1 MKVFN
6 KLAAAGLA
14 GAVILAAGCA
24 NNNPGT
30 QPPVTES
37 ETAASQATEST
48 EVQTPDTAVETTD
61 SVVTEVSVAAH
72 DVSVEEIKKL
82 SSDQG
87 DFEYNSVAPKLI
99 VDGNE
104 ATEINDSLSKY
115 IEENYPLDI
124 DGDYPDGMSTKLVW
138 GVKDNIVSIVICARS
153 TDSDY
158 FTREAFNYDLDT
170 LEELDDSEV
179 VKRLGMTDDEF
190 FGKTSDIVKKYC
202 DGKDY
207 DLEKCLAAVN
217 YDKITP
223 FIMPDGTPGVIC
235 CIVYGQDSQFM
246 GLESGRGFNMTTME
260 FEV

>member
-1 MKVFN
+1 MKLFN

-30 QPPVTES
+30 QPSVTES
-37 ETAASQATEST
+37 ETAASQATELT
-48 EVQTPDTAVETTD
+48 EEQTSDTAVETTD
-61 SVVTEVSVAAH
+61 EVVTEASSAAH
-72 DVSVEEIKKL
+72 DVTVEEIVKL

-87 DFEYNSVAPKLI
+87 SYVITSVAPKLI
-99 VDGNE
+99 VDGQE
-104 ATEINDSLSKY
+104 ATEINDSLSRY

-124 DGDYPDGMSTKLVW
+124 DGEYPDGMSTKLAW
-138 GVKDNIVSIVICARS
+138 GVKDNIVSIVICASS

-158 FTREAFNYDLDT
+158 YTREAFNYDLDT
-170 LEELDDSEV
+170 LKALDDSEV

-190 FGKTSDIVKKYC
+190 FSKTSDIVKNYC
-202 DGKDY
+202 EGKDY

-223 FIMPDGTPGVIC
+223 FIMTDGTPGVIC

-246 GLESGRGFNMTTME
+246 GMESGRGFNMTTME
-260 FEV
+260 PGL